1 MPAPSQL
8 SIATSAVRRLLK
20 EESTYHKELVTEEQK
35 LKDLEQ
41 RVENGEENEDGNAEF
56 ILNQHRTAVE
66 QTKAVFAPLRKRIE
80 DAVTRLEEQ
89 IAIGEENGANETEL
103 EAAKQVLKEGQKP
116 AANGASA

>member
-56 ILNQHRTAVE
+56 ILNQHVSDPKCARPLHCFLLFNFLEIMHYTCRRT
-66 QTKAVFAPLRKRIE
+66 
-80 DAVTRLEEQ
+80 
-89 IAIGEENGANETEL
+89 
-103 EAAKQVLKEGQKP
+103 
-116 AANGASA
+116 